1 MCLILFAYNM
11 HPKYPLI
18 LGSNR
23 DEFYHRPTAQ
33 AHYWEDY
40 PHILA
45 GRDLSKMGTW
55 MGVTTGGRLAAV
67 TNYRDPNEDVHAK
80 GSRGDL
86 VADFLKGT
94 STPEQYMHCAEQ
106 SRNDYPGYNL
116 LVGDP
121 DDLYYYS
128 NVGNVVMKLKPGI
141 YGISNHLIN
150 TDWPKVKRGK
160 EGLEKIIQGEDED
173 TLTEQILGLLQIA
186 DPSVDELL
194 PHTGVPLEWER
205 LLSPIFV
212 RSEKFDYGTR
222 ASSVVLMNREEV
234 FFTEMVHQNG
244 EVIEQR
250 FNINP
255 LNWTS

>member
-1 MCLILFAYNM
+1 MNS
-11 HPKYPLI
+11 KYPLI

-33 AHYWEDY
+33 AHFWEDY

-55 MGVTTGGRLAAV
+55 MGITTGGRLAAV
-67 TNYRDPNEDVHAK
+67 TNYRDPNEEGHAK
-80 GSRGDL
+80 CSRGDL

-94 STPEQYMHCAEQ
+94 STPEQYMQRAQ
-106 SRNDYPGYNL
+106 QNRNDYPGYNL

-121 DDLYYYS
+121 EDFYYYS

-160 EGLEKIIQGEDED
+160 EELRKIINREGEG
-173 TLTEQILGLLQIA
+173 TLTEQILDLLQMA
-186 DPSVDELL
+186 DPPVDELL

-212 RSEKFDYGTR
+212 KSDKFGYGTR
-222 ASSVVLMNREEV
+222 ASSVVLMTKEKV
-234 FFTEMVHQNG
+234 LFTERVHQNG
-244 EVIEQR
+244 EVMEQR
-250 FNINP
+250 LEIEYNFRK
-255 LNWTS
+255 

>member
-1 MCLILFAYNM
+1 MQ
-11 HPKYPLI
+11 H
-18 LGSNR
+18 
-23 DEFYHRPTAQ
+23 
-33 AHYWEDY
+33 
-40 PHILA
+40 
-45 GRDLSKMGTW
+45 
-55 MGVTTGGRLAAV
+55 
-67 TNYRDPNEDVHAK
+67 
-80 GSRGDL
+80 
-86 VADFLKGT
+86 
-94 STPEQYMHCAEQ
+94 AEQ

-116 LVGDP
+116 LVGDL

-160 EGLEKIIQGEDED
+160 EGLEKIIQGEDEA
-173 TLTEQILGLLQIA
+173 TLTEEILGLLQMA

-234 FFTEMVHQNG
+234 FFTERVHQNG
-244 EVIEQR
+244 EVMEQR
-250 FNINP
+250 FNIKP
-255 LNWTS
+255 LNTTS